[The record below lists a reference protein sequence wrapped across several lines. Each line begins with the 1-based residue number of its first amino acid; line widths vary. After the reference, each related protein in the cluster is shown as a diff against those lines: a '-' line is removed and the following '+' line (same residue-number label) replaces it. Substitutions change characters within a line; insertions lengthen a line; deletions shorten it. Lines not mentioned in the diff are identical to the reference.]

1 MTAWNIFYPISDNNQ
16 EKAKWN
22 FFFKNNAL
30 NLFLEVFLFIDITNT
45 VEIIAPIFTILCSL
59 QNLYFLFYGFLCI
72 PNSIKYSFFIFRIVI
87 TSLICW
93 ELAMGQGNMLSN
105 FDVLSHLLFIRT
117 VWGSYYYNH
126 HFIDGHIE
134 T

>member
-59 QNLYFLFYGFLCI
+59 QNLYFLFWV
-72 PNSIKYSFFIFRIVI
+72 SQEKYV
-87 TSLICW
+87 
-93 ELAMGQGNMLSN
+93 
-105 FDVLSHLLFIRT
+105 
-117 VWGSYYYNH
+117 
-126 HFIDGHIE
+126 
-134 T
+134 